1 MKTIQ
6 LFSVIVVLTVFS
18 FSLMAQSYDYK
29 KMSMDEYKAELAKW
43 QKCEADNKAKIAEE
57 EAQIAT
63 LKGEI
68 AALDQQIE
76 TTWNEIYAL
85 LGTDKNGYQEYLG
98 NLKGLENELNGFVA
112 LSPEDIYTRKGEL
125 QGFKD
130 RLAAL
135 KKDKKSLTTEAQ
147 GLISRIENLIAQA
160 EEKGKPAAAGMYE
173 VVRGDYLWK
182 IAKKPDIYG
191 DPYAWI
197 KIYTYNRDQINDPN
211 LIYPKQVFRIARMPG
226 PDEYWVARGEFL
238 SGIAGKLLGST
249 FKWQR
254 LYEANKSVI
263 DDPNLI
269 YPHMV
274 LKVPQ

>member
-6 LFSVIVVLTVFS
+6 LFSLIVVLTVFS

-43 QKCEADNKAKIAEE
+43 QKCQVDNKAKIAEE
-57 EAQIAT
+57 EAQIAK

-76 TTWNEIYAL
+76 TIWNEIYAL
-85 LGTDKNGYQEYLG
+85 LGTDKAGYQEYIG
-98 NLKGLENELNGFVA
+98 KLKSLENELNGFVA
-112 LSPEDIYTRKGEL
+112 LSPEDIYARKGEL

-147 GLISRIENLIAQA
+147 GLIQRIENLIAQA

-197 KIYTYNRDQINDPN
+197 KIYTYNRDQIKDPN
-211 LIYPKQVFRIARMPG
+211 LIYPKQVFRIARMAG
-226 PDEYWVARGEFL
+226 PDEYWVSKGEFL
-238 SGIAGKLLGST
+238 SGIAGKLYGST